1 MLRAEG
7 LARRF
12 GAVVAVE
19 SVSFEAQDGQI
30 TGLLGPNGAGKT
42 TSLRMIYGLVRPDA
56 GRAWVDHLDPTT
68 APLEARRR
76 LGVLPDS
83 PGLYARLTGRENI
96 RYFAELNGI
105 ANDDALD
112 ARIDAL
118 ARTLDLE
125 RVIDRPAT
133 GYSQGER
140 MKVAIARAIVH
151 DPPNIVLDEP
161 TNGLDVMSTRA
172 MREAIRALAAEGRC
186 VLFTSHQMAEIGSL
200 CDRLVII
207 AQGRVIAQGTI
218 PEVIHQAGAAT
229 LEDAFVALV
238 GPADGLGH
246 AAGASP

>member
-12 GAVVAVE
+12 GKVVAVE

-56 GRAWVDHLDPTT
+56 GRAWVDHLDPN
-68 APLEARRR
+68 ASPLEARRR

-96 RYFAELNGI
+96 RYFAELNGL
-105 ANDDALD
+105 ANDDALH

-118 ARTLDLE
+118 SHTLDLG
-125 RVIDRPAT
+125 RVIDRPAA

-186 VLFTSHQMAEIGSL
+186 VLFTSHQMAEIGTL
-200 CDRLVII
+200 CDRLVLIG
-207 AQGRVIAQGTI
+207 QGRVIAQGTI
-218 PEVIHQAGAAT
+218 AEVIAQSGAES

-238 GPADGLGH
+238 GHPEER
-246 AAGASP
+246 PQ

>member
-12 GAVVAVE
+12 GEVVAVE

-30 TGLLGPNGAGKT
+30 TGLIGPNGAGKT

-56 GRAWVDHLDPTT
+56 GRAWVDHLDPNT

-83 PGLYARLTGRENI
+83 PGLYARLTGRENV

-105 ANDDALD
+105 ANDSALNL
-112 ARIDAL
+112 RIDAL
-118 ARTLDLE
+118 AHTLDLG
-125 RVIDRPAT
+125 RVIDRPAG

-186 VLFTSHQMAEIGSL
+186 VLFTSHQMAEVGTL

-207 AQGRVIAQGTI
+207 GQGRVIAQGTLT
-218 PEVIHQAGAAT
+218 EVIAQAGAKS

-238 GPADGLGH
+238 GHVGDPTE
-246 AAGASP
+246 GAQ

>member
-1 MLRAEG
+1 
-7 LARRF
+7 
-12 GAVVAVE
+12 
-19 SVSFEAQDGQI
+19 
-30 TGLLGPNGAGKT
+30 
-42 TSLRMIYGLVRPDA
+42 
-56 GRAWVDHLDPTT
+56 
-68 APLEARRR
+68 
-76 LGVLPDS
+76 VLPDS

-105 ANDDALD
+105 ANDAALHK
-112 ARIDAL
+112 RIDAL
-118 ARTLDLE
+118 SETLDLG
-125 RVIDRPAT
+125 RVIDRPAG

-186 VLFTSHQMAEIGSL
+186 VLFTSHQMAEVGTL

-207 AQGRVIAQGTI
+207 GRGRVIAQGSLA
-218 PEVIHQAGAAT
+218 EVIAHAGAKS

-238 GPADGLGH
+238 GHHEG
-246 AAGASP
+246 GAP

>member
-12 GAVVAVE
+12 GQVVAVE

-56 GRAWVDHLDPTT
+56 GRAWVDHLDPAT

-118 ARTLDLE
+118 GVTQ
-125 RVIDRPAT
+125 T
-133 GYSQGER
+133 GQPGPWISS
-140 MKVAIARAIVH
+140 IC
-151 DPPNIVLDEP
+151 
-161 TNGLDVMSTRA
+161 S
-172 MREAIRALAAEGRC
+172 
-186 VLFTSHQMAEIGSL
+186 GSN
-200 CDRLVII
+200 
-207 AQGRVIAQGTI
+207 
-218 PEVIHQAGAAT
+218 
-229 LEDAFVALV
+229 
-238 GPADGLGH
+238 
-246 AAGASP
+246 

>member
-12 GAVVAVE
+12 GKVVAVE
-19 SVSFEAQDGQI
+19 SVSFEAHDGQI

-56 GRAWVDHLDPTT
+56 GRAWVDDLDPSA

-96 RYFAELNGI
+96 RYFAELNNIPAG
-105 ANDDALD
+105 AALD
-112 ARIDAL
+112 AHIDAL
-118 ARTLDLE
+118 AQTLDLE
-125 RVIDRPAT
+125 RVIDRPAA

-172 MREAIRALAAEGRC
+172 MRDTIRALAAEGRC
-186 VLFTSHQMAEIGSL
+186 VLFTSHQMAEIGTL

-207 AQGRVIAQGTI
+207 GQGRVVAQGTI
-218 PEVIHQAGAAT
+218 AEVLTRAGAAN
-229 LEDAFVALV
+229 LEEAFVRLV
-238 GPADGLGH
+238 GH
-246 AAGASP
+246 AEGGAA